1 MFKAVYVQMEVAM
14 KSEIDSKKSK
24 NMFLLFGILQTLG
37 LGIFFFLVFRGLNI
51 INGSPVIGLDS
62 QIMLSVLVPIFII
75 NVEYVIFSKL

>member
-1 MFKAVYVQMEVAM
+1 LFKAVYVQMEVAM